1 MASGAVRDAGAQLGS
16 MSGFLHLDSG
26 CRSNSGSL
34 GFGST
39 SFDELL
45 TELLLPEEGH
55 PGNDMQLCRAPVHHE
70 QLLLAPPAAPP
81 VAMPQRDAHL
91 EHALQ
96 QAPAGSFTL
105 SPDSS
110 SQHQYSSGQHQHG
123 DPSSRRPSVG
133 SRASPFAVQNP
144 MLQAR
149 LAAQQATSSAFGATG
164 GACGVGHYDP
174 ARQHSL
180 NAPHLLHSAATGSG
194 ALSELS
200 VATHAS
206 YSSAPGGLQVPRLSP
221 PGEPLLLHPEAA
233 AAALHRRSA
242 SYSQGMPYPAPTLTR
257 ESSTAHQLH
266 RFSADTGAG
275 CFWWSAAR
283 LLDKSARQ
291 HWRQCTVHGTCMHS
305 AEGSSPAPAAPPCAD
320 AVRRAVPCCDDD

>member
-1 MASGAVRDAGAQLGS
+1 MASGAVLDAGAQLGA

-26 CRSNSGSL
+26 DSGSL

-55 PGNDMQLCRAPVHHE
+55 PGDDMQLCRAPVHHE

-81 VAMPQRDAHL
+81 MVMPQRDVHL
-91 EHALQ
+91 ENALQ
-96 QAPAGSFTL
+96 QAPSGSFTF

-110 SQHQYSSGQHQHG
+110 SQHQHSGGQHQHG
-123 DPSSRRPSVG
+123 EPSSRQPSVD

-149 LAAQQATSSAFGATG
+149 LAAQQANGSTLGATG
-164 GACGVGHYDP
+164 SACGVGHYDP
-174 ARQHSL
+174 PQQHSL

-221 PGEPLLLHPEAA
+221 PGEPLLHPEAA

-242 SYSQGMPYPAPTLTR
+242 SCSQGTPYPAPTLTG

-266 RFSADTGAG
+266 RFSTG
-275 CFWWSAAR
+275 SAPFTTPA
-283 LLDKSARQ
+283 
-291 HWRQCTVHGTCMHS
+291 CTVHRGAAQHLPLP
-305 AEGSSPAPAAPPCAD
+305 PAQMQSGQQC
-320 AVRRAVPCCDDD
+320 RAVMTIDAHHASCS